1 MAKEKLRQFVQ
12 CQEDKVSRD
21 NMPHPAAI
29 WLLTFKVLSYII
41 GEMFKL
47 TLLENGKKIKTDT
60 ISFQE
65 AVEIMGFN
73 KAYYFLN
80 KEVIKKGDRTL
91 VVECVA

>member
-1 MAKEKLRQFVQ
+1 VQ
-12 CQEDKVSRD
+12 GIRETG
-21 NMPHPAAI
+21 ATI
-29 WLLTFKVLSYII
+29 WLLTLYIISYII

-80 KEVIKKGDRTL
+80 KEVIKKGDQTL